1 MMYHRIS
8 WFIIKF
14 MIIEIIV
21 VRWKC
26 ILVTML
32 GYVIVYASQIKLS
45 VEGELVTIKTLC
57 NDVEIKKN
65 CARKNKVKWMCSNM

>member
-1 MMYHRIS
+1 
-8 WFIIKF
+8 
-14 MIIEIIV
+14 
-21 VRWKC
+21 
-26 ILVTML
+26 ML

-65 CARKNKVKWMCSNM
+65 CARKNKVK